1 MIATFH
7 WPENGFQTFTF
18 LSFCSWRLCVFHF
31 PPLNVFNIWC
41 FFPDLQN
48 QYQSTTNLF
57 WQRFQIPGMLW
68 QPENETSWLLS
79 DFPVNFSQPHIIAFS
94 PLFTNRGNP
103 VLNIEISKI
112 NVKRLLS
119 SCWIQQIQQTWCL
132 KYQQLPLQPEDLSSS
147 ETQWKL
153 VGTMRFPFCGSCLRW
168 FEDEDKN
175 YVPVVK
181 SSTQICLTFCSG

>member
-1 MIATFH
+1 MQAICDPKSGCSLTQALWIQHLMITHNKLFQTINHCMIATFQ

-18 LSFCSWRLCVFHF
+18 LSSFTWRLWVFHF
-31 PPLNVFNIWC
+31 PSLNVFNIWC
-41 FFPDLQN
+41 FFPDLEN
-48 QYQSTTNLF
+48 HYQSTTNLF

-132 KYQQLPLQPEDLSSS
+132 KYQQLPL
-147 ETQWKL
+147 
-153 VGTMRFPFCGSCLRW
+153 
-168 FEDEDKN
+168 
-175 YVPVVK
+175 
-181 SSTQICLTFCSG
+181 

>member
-1 MIATFH
+1 
-7 WPENGFQTFTF
+7 
-18 LSFCSWRLCVFHF
+18 
-31 PPLNVFNIWC
+31 
-41 FFPDLQN
+41 
-48 QYQSTTNLF
+48 
-57 WQRFQIPGMLW
+57 MLW

-181 SSTQICLTFCSG
+181 SSTQICLTFCSGSTQWNKVEAWTACVEDVERGRKGGSFSPSAPPPPTPLFCASHTG

>member
-1 MIATFH
+1 
-7 WPENGFQTFTF
+7 
-18 LSFCSWRLCVFHF
+18 
-31 PPLNVFNIWC
+31 
-41 FFPDLQN
+41 
-48 QYQSTTNLF
+48 
-57 WQRFQIPGMLW
+57 MLW

-79 DFPVNFSQPHIIAFS
+79 DFPVNFAQPHIIAFS
-94 PLFTNRGNP
+94 PLFTNRGSP

-181 SSTQICLTFCSG
+181 SSTQICLTFCSGWHTMKQGGSLDSLCRRRWKGQEGRRLFSLCSPPPPTPLFCASHTG